1 MKITKE
7 ALKKLIKEAMMEE
20 EDPMRVT
27 KELIKQALK
36 HVEDTIERQ
45 IPTGMTVKLNQ
56 EQFVAMVQEVLRNY

>member
-20 EDPMRVT
+20 EDPTRGT

-45 IPTGMTVKLNQ
+45 APTGMTVKLNQ
-56 EQFVAMVQEVLRNY
+56 EQFVAMVEEVLRNY